1 MISPASKHARVR
13 MQQRSLSPVAVD
25 WIVAFGKPRR
35 VGGADVFA
43 LDRKGR
49 KRLREHLG
57 HSVYNQVAP
66 ILDALVVVADDG
78 SIVTAAHRTRR
89 LLN

>member
-1 MISPASKHARVR
+1 MGAVTLHAKAR
-13 MQQRSLSPVAVD
+13 MQQRSLSPVVVE
-25 WIVAFGKPRR
+25 WIMAFGKPRR
-35 VGGADVFA
+35 VRGADVFA

-66 ILDALVVVADDG
+66 VLDAVVVVADDG
-78 SIVTAAHRTRR
+78 SIITAAHRTRR